1 MKMSKIITA
10 VVVLSMLFSTM
21 VVLNHLNVPSVQA
34 QPGVDE
40 WGTATTDLM
49 YGTTYSTV
57 KVNTSTWTGTNDTT
71 YFLYYPQYWSGT
83 TGVAQNFTYMGPY
96 SVNGYQVRCK
106 PTQIGVMD
114 TTHYDT
120 VDAGGNAISFNRAGK
135 WIFGPNNVTEIGYI
149 WVNTSTN
156 FTIAMS
162 KTTLTYGSTDSID
175 ITVNEGGSPVGSMIA
190 VLDPLNNTVYN
201 AYRAAGAVAT
211 LDQTDLPVAGD
222 YTVLAYSDK
231 DAYKNIYYYQ
241 DEGGNAYNASYG
253 KTGIFP
259 VSGYTWASVGP
270 WDPPEL
276 NASSTTFTVETGVP
290 AMTLTNTTLYWGY
303 YARIDMNIT
312 NSTGKGLN
320 DVSSVIL
327 RKGNTYYTTEFASY
341 IDTFG
346 NAGNYSIIFPAWTQ
360 SNPGIWGDPLV
371 NGTWY
376 VVFGW
381 DKNSDGTYEWNTS
394 KSFTIS
400 GAHPPVRIEL
410 VDPSK
415 GKIDN
420 TPAYLFG
427 GETPTVDI
435 VFSILGRNLTGDR
448 AYYGDQAWEDWNN
461 ISVTG
466 DILFPICEDT
476 LTHSGSRGNWT
487 ATVTPTKPNSIITI
501 KIDWQGDDNGTATK
515 TVTVVNGTNV
525 ATSINHF
532 TIGQDVNFTVTAT
545 DPDGLPLKYAN
556 VTLVWGNSETQQNST
571 TGTNAVGKGKDG
583 VYSFWIK
590 HKWMPDSAPDNL
602 TVMVRSQTSGGFW
615 GYAAIMVERNHDM
628 VMNLTPTTGYAG
640 DGTQYDTS
648 VGLTAGGHPENSGL
662 TIAIYNNTG
671 AQLTPDGWPITGKYN
686 PSAQEI
692 NLPGGTYTLF
702 AFNDT
707 HDSTGHNATLVISNY
722 TVTSSPNVLAW
733 KVDNETNMTF
743 QVNPSANG
751 SLRLQNMSSNPKG
764 AILGENTTVDIIDGV
779 GTLES
784 VNATD
789 LGNITFFF
797 TPEKGSEQPAIG
809 LLRVTTA
816 TATPS
821 PANIYIN
828 EATTVVITITHP
840 ATNAPIAGV
849 WVSLDRNG
857 TTNFSSVLS
866 KVPSGKK
873 TDAAGKATFAV
884 NAQASG
890 NVTIYIENVTDPDNQ
905 FVIVAGGRSPMA
917 IILASPTVNEGQQ
930 FTADIKSGSQLVTG
944 VTVTITYAGATT
956 TTTTGHVTLTA
967 PTVTTNIPYTIAA
980 TAVGYADA
988 SAQITV
994 LNVPKLIIAVLTT
1007 TIKAG
1012 QDFQV
1017 AVADDSG
1024 APIIGATVTLQGTTA
1039 RTGAGGVATLK
1050 APTTQGDYTLTA
1062 TFGTYDQATQSIT
1075 VGPSGGVPGF
1085 ELITLIVAIGIAFIL
1100 IRRRR

>member
-1 MKMSKIITA
+1 VNSDTLDSLSTGGQAIT
-10 VVVLSMLFSTM
+10 
-21 VVLNHLNVPSVQA
+21 
-34 QPGVDE
+34 
-40 WGTATTDLM
+40 
-49 YGTTYSTV
+49 
-57 KVNTSTWTGTNDTT
+57 
-71 YFLYYPQYWSGT
+71 
-83 TGVAQNFTYMGPY
+83 
-96 SVNGYQVRCK
+96 
-106 PTQIGVMD
+106 
-114 TTHYDT
+114 
-120 VDAGGNAISFNRAGK
+120 FNRAGM
-135 WIFGPNNVTEIGYI
+135 WIFGTGTNPTTYAGYI

-156 FTIAMS
+156 YTISLS
-162 KTTLTYGSTDSID
+162 KTTLIFGSTDSID
-175 ITVNEGGSPVGSMIA
+175 ITVNEGGSPVASMIA
-190 VLDPLNNTVYN
+190 VLDPLNNTIYH
-201 AYRAAGAVAT
+201 AYRAAGAAAS
-211 LDQTDLPVAGD
+211 LDQTDLTSAGD
-222 YTVLAYSDK
+222 YRVLAYK
-231 DAYKNIYYYQ
+231 DMDSFKVAYYYG
-241 DEGGNAYNASYG
+241 DEDGNAYNASYG
-253 KTGIFP
+253 SNYTGMFP
-259 VSGYTWASVGP
+259 TVTNYDWNTQGP
-270 WDPPEL
+270 WDPPEA
-276 NASSTTFTVETGVP
+276 NATETTFTVDTGVP
-290 AMTLTNTTLYWGY
+290 TMTLTNTTLYWGY
-303 YARIDMNIT
+303 YARIDVNIT
-312 NSTGKGLN
+312 NSTGKGLD
-320 DVSSVIL
+320 DVDSVIL
-327 RKGNTYYTTEFASY
+327 RKGNTYYTTEFTSY

-346 NAGNYSIIFPAWTQ
+346 NAGNYSIIFPAWTE
-360 SNPGIWGDPLV
+360 SSAGIWGDPLV

-427 GETPTVDI
+427 GVTPTVDI
-435 VFSILGRNLTGDR
+435 VFSILGRNLTGPR
-448 AYYGDQAWEDWNN
+448 AYYGDQTETEDWNN

-476 LTHSGSRGNWT
+476 LVHSGTRGNWT
-487 ATVTPTKPNSIITI
+487 ATVTPTKPNSVITI
-501 KIDWQGDDNGTATK
+501 TIDWPGDDNGTATK

-525 ATSINHF
+525 ATSISRF

-545 DPDGLPLKYAN
+545 DADGMPLKYAN
-556 VTLVWGNSETQQNST
+556 VTLVWEESATVQNMT

-590 HKWMPDSAPDNL
+590 HKWMPASAPANL
-602 TVMVRSQTSGGFW
+602 TIMVRSQTSGGFW

-648 VGLTAGGHPENSGL
+648 VGLTAGGHPANSGL

-671 AQLTPDGWPITGKYN
+671 AELTPDGWPITGKYN

-707 HDSTGHNATLVISNY
+707 HDSAGHNATLVISNY
-722 TVTSSPNVLAW
+722 TVASSPSVLAW

-789 LGNITFFF
+789 LGNVTFFF

-828 EATTVVITITHP
+828 EATTVVITVTHP

-873 TDAAGKATFAV
+873 TDAAGQATFAV

-917 IILASPTVNEGQQ
+917 IILTSPTVNEGQQ

-956 TTTTGHVTLTA
+956 TTTTGHITLTA

-1007 TIKAG
+1007 DIKAG
-1012 QDFQV
+1012 QDFEI

-1024 APIIGATVTLQGTTA
+1024 APIIGATVTLQGTTV

-1062 TFGTYDQATQSIT
+1062 TFGTYEQFSQTIT
-1075 VGPSGGVPGF
+1075 VGPAGGIPGF